1 MDCNDFIGCHRVSRF
16 GARARGLLHK
26 RDDPAARR
34 RDMQQYRLPRLW
46 RGTRPRSSVVAAR
59 RLAANKL
66 LAAVG
71 RHIPTAVWTQPP
83 SPVEFPSARRAAAP
97 ALTKLLNGRCR
108 EPVGSASISD
118 QCHAP
123 CPDLPKVL

>member
-1 MDCNDFIGCHRVSRF
+1 MTTFTDDEAGTVAHRLSNSNDRIENRY
-16 GARARGLLHK
+16 LLS
-26 RDDPAARR
+26 
-34 RDMQQYRLPRLW
+34 
-46 RGTRPRSSVVAAR
+46 GGIVSSVVAAR